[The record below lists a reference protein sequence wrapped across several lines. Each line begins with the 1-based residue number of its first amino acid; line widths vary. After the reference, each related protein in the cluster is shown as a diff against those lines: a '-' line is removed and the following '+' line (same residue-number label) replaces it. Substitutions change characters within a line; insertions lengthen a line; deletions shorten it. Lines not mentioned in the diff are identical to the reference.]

1 MRYFLLSLSIS
12 FLFFSCQQQTTTLD
26 LAGKKK
32 LLIEEK
38 KKLKELQHNIDTLVA
53 AIEREEPVKKL
64 VKKSVAAMQV
74 KSETFD
80 HFSEIQATVMSDDVV
95 IASSET
101 GGRITYLNAKEGQSV
116 RKGQLIA
123 KVDVESINS
132 QVAEVKTNMSLAQD
146 TYNRQKRLWEQNI
159 GSEMQYL
166 QAKNAVEQ
174 IEKRLE
180 TLNTQLSKA
189 NVYAPLSGA
198 IDVVMLKEGEICGPG
213 QPIVQILNTYKV
225 KVVANLPETYLGKIK
240 QGEKV
245 EIYFPALDL
254 TRNAKVS
261 LMGRSIDPA
270 NRTFKV
276 EINLSNK
283 DQQLKPNLLATV
295 KINDFSAKDALVLDQ
310 ELVQQDLSGKEYVL
324 VVGEKDG
331 HQVAV
336 KKFVESGQSYDGK
349 VQIAEGLSTEDKI
362 ITVGART
369 VSEGDPIEIS
379 VTEASTN
386 NSTSSSEK

>member
-1 MRYFLLSLSIS
+1 MRYLLLSLSIA
-12 FLFFSCQQQTTTLD
+12 FLFFSCQQKSETLD
-26 LAGKKK
+26 LAGKKA
-32 LLIEEK
+32 LLVAEK
-38 KKLKELQHNIDTLVA
+38 KKLKELQHNIDTLIA
-53 AIEREEPVKKL
+53 AIEKEEPPKKL
-64 VKKSVAAMQV
+64 AKKSVAVMQLQ
-74 KSETFD
+74 SETFE

-95 IASSET
+95 MASSET

-116 RKGQLIA
+116 RKGALIA
-123 KVDVESINS
+123 KVDVEAINS
-132 QVAEVKTNMSLAQD
+132 QVAEVKTNMALAQD

-159 GSEMQYL
+159 GSEMQYI

-198 IDVVMLKEGEICGPG
+198 IDMVMLKEGEICAPG

-225 KVVANLPETYLGKIK
+225 KVVANLPETYLGKVK

-254 TRNAKVS
+254 TRTARVS
-261 LMGRSIDPA
+261 LMGRTIDPA

-276 EINLSNK
+276 EINMSNK
-283 DQQLKPNLLATV
+283 DQKLKPNLLATV
-295 KINDFSAKDALVLDQ
+295 KINDFSAKDAFVLDQ

-324 VVGEKDG
+324 VVGKKDD

-336 KKFVESGQSYDGK
+336 KKFVESGQSYDGR
-349 VQIAEGLSTEDKI
+349 VQIAEGLSVADKI
-362 ITVGART
+362 ITKGART
-369 VSEGDPIEIS
+369 VSEGDPIEYS
-379 VTEASTN
+379 V
-386 NSTSSSEK
+386 SEPNIK

>member
-1 MRYFLLSLSIS
+1 MRYLLLSLSIA
-12 FLFFSCQQQTTTLD
+12 FLFFSCQQKSETLD
-26 LAGKKK
+26 LAGKKA
-32 LLIEEK
+32 LLVAEK
-38 KKLKELQHNIDTLVA
+38 KKLKELQHNIDTLIA
-53 AIEREEPVKKL
+53 AIEKEEPPKKL
-64 VKKSVAAMQV
+64 AKKSVAVMQLQ
-74 KSETFD
+74 SETFE

-95 IASSET
+95 MASSET

-116 RKGQLIA
+116 RKGALIA
-123 KVDVESINS
+123 KVDVEAINS
-132 QVAEVKTNMSLAQD
+132 QVAEVKTNMALAQD

-159 GSEMQYL
+159 GSEMQYI

-198 IDVVMLKEGEICGPG
+198 IDMVMLKEGEICAPG

-225 KVVANLPETYLGKIK
+225 KVVANLPETYLGKVK

-254 TRNAKVS
+254 TRTARVS
-261 LMGRSIDPA
+261 LMGRTIDPA

-276 EINLSNK
+276 EINMSNK
-283 DQQLKPNLLATV
+283 DQTLKPNLLATV
-295 KINDFSAKDALVLDQ
+295 KINDFSAKDAFVLDQ

-324 VVGEKDG
+324 VVGKKDD

-336 KKFVESGQSYDGK
+336 KKFVESGQSYDGR
-349 VQIAEGLSTEDKI
+349 VQIAEGLSVADKI
-362 ITVGART
+362 ITKGART
-369 VSEGDPIEIS
+369 VSEGDPIEYS
-379 VTEASTN
+379 V
-386 NSTSSSEK
+386 SEPNIK